1 MAGTVRVD
9 NFSLTNA
16 PAIAK
21 LLEFM
26 SLTGIL
32 SALSETG
39 LAFDEMTAD
48 FNFNDGFLEFQDAH
62 AYGNSIGITGT
73 GHIDT
78 DAEFVLVEGTVVP
91 AYTVN
96 RVLGAIP
103 LIGPLVVGG
112 EGEGIFAANYKIDG
126 PLEDPEVAVN
136 PLSALAP
143 SFLRRLFKADTD
155 PVQPLDTGRSEDEG
169 TAGQAIG
176 GN

>member
-1 MAGTVRVD
+1 
-9 NFSLTNA
+9 
-16 PAIAK
+16 
-21 LLEFM
+21 
-26 SLTGIL
+26 GIL

-39 LAFDEMTAD
+39 LAFDEMTAN
-48 FNFNDGFLEFQDAH
+48 FNFNDGFLEFEEAR

-78 DAEFVLVEGTVVP
+78 DAEFVAVEGTVVP
-91 AYTVN
+91 AYSVN

-112 EGEGIFAANYKIDG
+112 EGQGLFAANYEIDG
-126 PLEDPEVAVN
+126 PLEDPDVAVN

-155 PVQPLDTGRSEDEG
+155 ASEPLATGREDEEG
-169 TAGQAIG
+169 TTGPAIG